1 LHFFLLPP
9 VIPISLL
16 FPFLREGGMSLLKKG
31 GTTKG
36 IALPQSPAT
45 PTASESAAASS
56 SASMASIPR
65 PATGFG
71 TGSIRK
77 PTANLQMLPSGTVLQ
92 GRYAVET
99 VLGVGGMSLVYRG
112 RDLRFKDVVRPCAV
126 KEMYQSA
133 PDSGTRMLTLKNFE
147 RESGLLATLSH
158 SAIPKVYD
166 FFEENGKIY
175 LIMELI
181 AGRDLEGTLDQA
193 KEPITEQRTG
203 NWAIQICDVLQYLH
217 GHSPEPI
224 VFRDMKPSNVIVTP
238 DDRIIL
244 IDFGIARIFQQNQ
257 RKGTMIGTEGYA
269 PPEQYRGV
277 ADPRG
282 DIYAL
287 GATMHHLLTNA
298 DPRTET
304 PFTFH
309 ERPIRQL
316 NPAVSA
322 ELEAVVMQA
331 LEYDP
336 AQRPQSAAEFKAML
350 QSVPS
355 LRGIGSAT
363 PITVSQPAVLP
374 RAGKGASTEL
384 VWKFACEDEV
394 RSSPHV
400 RDNMLYVGSYDTNLY
415 ALDAGTGEFR
425 WKRAT
430 LGGVSSSPTTWG
442 EIVVVGSEDGQ
453 VYALDAR
460 KGTPKWTFR
469 TGRAVRSSPRIED
482 RIIYVG
488 SDDQHVYA
496 IDGINGRQLWKHRTW
511 NPVRSSCGIGEGMV
525 AVGSSDGHIYGL
537 DAFNGNVRWKH
548 RTQQGVISTPVISG
562 GLVIAGSM
570 DSNIYGLDGEGGWP
584 VWRFKTG
591 HYVNASP
598 TVVGTRVFVGG
609 VDGSFYALE
618 VKTGKLQWKY
628 ESSTQ
633 ITSSARVVDGKVY
646 FGGADGALY
655 CLDAAS
661 GSLLWKYQT
670 EAPFVSSPAVANG
683 IVYIGSMDHHVYAL
697 KA

>member
-1 LHFFLLPP
+1 
-9 VIPISLL
+9 
-16 FPFLREGGMSLLKKG
+16 MSLLKKG
-31 GTTKG
+31 GATKG
-36 IALPQSPAT
+36 IALPMSSAAVPAEE
-45 PTASESAAASS
+45 PTAALPT
-56 SASMASIPR
+56 ASMASIPR

-77 PTANLQMLPSGTVLQ
+77 PTAQLQMLPSGTVLQ

-112 RDLRFKDVVRPCAV
+112 RDLRFKDVVRACAV

-147 RESGLLATLSH
+147 REAGLLATLSH
-158 SAIPKVYD
+158 AAIPKVYD

-181 AGRDLEGTLDQA
+181 AGRDLEGTLEQA
-193 KEPITEQRTG
+193 HEPIAEARVAS
-203 NWAIQICDVLQYLH
+203 WALQICDVMHYLH
-217 GHSPEPI
+217 SHTPEPI
-224 VFRDMKPSNVIVTP
+224 IFRDMKPSNIIVTP
-238 DDRIIL
+238 EDRIVL
-244 IDFGIARIFQQNQ
+244 IDFGIARIFQQGQ

-282 DIYAL
+282 DVYAL
-287 GATMHHLLTNA
+287 GATLHHLLTNI

-309 ERPIRQL
+309 ERPIRQV

-322 ELEAVVMQA
+322 EMEAVVMQA

-336 AQRPQSAAEFKAML
+336 AQRPQGAAELKALL
-350 QSVPS
+350 QSVPALKGLGGAALS
-355 LRGIGSAT
+355 PVTA
-363 PITVSQPAVLP
+363 PALP
-374 RAGKGASTEL
+374 RASKSASTEL
-384 VWKFACEDEV
+384 LWKFACEDEV

-415 ALDAGTGEFR
+415 AIDAGTGEFR

-430 LGGVSSSPTTWG
+430 LGGISSSPTTWG
-442 EIVVVGSEDGQ
+442 DLVIVGSEDGQ
-453 VYALDAR
+453 VYGMDAR
-460 KGTPKWTFR
+460 KGVPKWTFR
-469 TGRAVRSSPRIED
+469 TGRAVRSSPRIDD

-496 IDGINGRQLWKHRTW
+496 IDGANGRQLWKYRTW
-511 NPVRSSCGIGEGMV
+511 NPVRSSCGMGQGFVVI
-525 AVGSSDGHIYGL
+525 GSSDGHVYSL
-537 DAFNGNVRWKH
+537 DAFNGGLRWKH
-548 RTQQGVISTPVISG
+548 RAQQGVISSPAVAD
-562 GLVIAGSM
+562 GLVIVGSM
-570 DSNIYGLDGEGGWP
+570 DGNVYGLDGEGGWP

-598 TVVGTRVFVGG
+598 TVVGTRTFVGG
-609 VDGSFYALE
+609 VDGCFYALDT
-618 VKTGKLQWKY
+618 KSGKLHWKY
-628 ESSTQ
+628 ESGTQ
-633 ITSSARVVDGKVY
+633 IGSTARVVEGRVY
-646 FGGADGALY
+646 FGGTDGAVF
-655 CLDAAS
+655 CLDATS
-661 GSLLWKYQT
+661 GTVLWKYQT
-670 EAPFVSSPAVANG
+670 EGPVVSSPAVVSG
-683 IVYIGSMDHHVYAL
+683 VVYIGSMDHHVYAL

>member
-1 LHFFLLPP
+1 
-9 VIPISLL
+9 
-16 FPFLREGGMSLLKKG
+16 MSLLKKG
-31 GTTKG
+31 GTTRG
-36 IALPQSPAT
+36 ISLPPSVAT
-45 PTASESAAASS
+45 PSAQESAAAPG
-56 SASMASIPR
+56 AAPMASIPR

-77 PTANLQMLPSGTVLQ
+77 PTAQLQMLPSGTVLQ

-112 RDLRFKDVVRPCAV
+112 RDLRFKDVVRPCAI
-126 KEMYQSA
+126 KEMYQSS

-147 RESGLLATLSH
+147 REAGLLATLSH
-158 SAIPKVYD
+158 GAIPKVYD
-166 FFEENGKIY
+166 FFEENGRIY

-193 KEPITEQRTG
+193 KEPIAEQRVG
-203 NWAIQICDVLQYLH
+203 SWALQICDVLQYLH
-217 GHSPEPI
+217 GHTPEPI
-224 VFRDMKPSNVIVTP
+224 IFRDMKPSNVIVTP
-238 DDRIIL
+238 EDRIIM

-269 PPEQYRGV
+269 PPEQYRGI

-282 DIYAL
+282 DVYAL
-287 GATMHHLLTNA
+287 GATMHHLLTNV

-309 ERPIRQL
+309 ERPIRQI
-316 NPAVSA
+316 NPQVSA
-322 ELEAVVMQA
+322 EMEAVVMQA

-336 AQRPQSAAEFKAML
+336 AQRPQSAAEFKALL
-350 QSVPS
+350 QSIPS
-355 LRGIGSAT
+355 LKSFISTT
-363 PITVSQPAVLP
+363 PASVAAPAVTP
-374 RAGKGASTEL
+374 RGAKNASTEL
-384 VWKFACEDEV
+384 LWRFACEDEV

-400 RDNMLYVGSYDTNLY
+400 RDNMLYIGSYDTNLY
-415 ALDAGTGEFR
+415 AIDAGSGEFR

-430 LGGVSSSPTTWG
+430 MGGISSSAVSWG
-442 EIVVVGSEDGQ
+442 DIVVIGSEDGQ

-496 IDGINGRQLWKHRTW
+496 IDGINGRQLWKYRTW
-511 NPVRSSCGIGEGMV
+511 NPVRSSCGLGAGFVVI
-525 AVGSSDGHIYGL
+525 GSSDGHVYSL
-537 DAFNGNVRWKH
+537 DAFNGGLRWKH
-548 RTQQGVISTPVISG
+548 RTQQGVISSPAVG
-562 GLVIAGSM
+562 DGLIICGSM
-570 DSNIYGLDGEGGWP
+570 DGSVYGLDGEGGWP

-609 VDGSFYALE
+609 VDGNFYALE
-618 VKTGKLQWKY
+618 TKTGKLQWKY
-628 ESSTQ
+628 ESGTQ
-633 ITSSARVVDGKVY
+633 ITSSARVVEGKVY

-661 GSLLWKYQT
+661 GTLVWKYQT
-670 EAPFVSSPAVANG
+670 EGPVVSSPAVVNG
-683 IVYIGSMDHHVYAL
+683 VVYVGSMDHHVYAL

>member
-1 LHFFLLPP
+1 
-9 VIPISLL
+9 
-16 FPFLREGGMSLLKKG
+16 MSLLKKG

-36 IALPQSPAT
+36 IALPQSV
-45 PTASESAAASS
+45 AANIPGDADAKPQTSS
-56 SASMASIPR
+56 IAAIPR

-71 TGSIRK
+71 TGSIQR
-77 PTANLQMLPSGTVLQ
+77 PTSQLQMMPSGTILQ
-92 GRYAVET
+92 QRYAVEN

-112 RDLRFKDVVRPCAV
+112 RDLRFKDVVRSCAI

-133 PDSGTRMLTLKNFE
+133 PDSNTRMLTLKNFE

-181 AGRDLEGTLDQA
+181 NGRDLEATLEQA
-193 KEPITEQRTG
+193 QGPITEQRAG
-203 NWAIQICDVLQYLH
+203 HWALQICDVLQYLH
-217 GHSPEPI
+217 GHTPEPI
-224 VFRDMKPSNVIVTP
+224 IFRDMKPSNVIVTP

-269 PPEQYRGV
+269 PPEQYRGI
-277 ADPRG
+277 ADQRG
-282 DIYAL
+282 DVYAL
-287 GATMHHLLTNA
+287 GATLHHLLTNV

-309 ERPIRQL
+309 ERPIRQI
-316 NPAVSA
+316 NPQISA
-322 ELEAVVMQA
+322 EMEAVVMQA

-336 AQRPQSAAEFKAML
+336 AQRPQTAAEFKALLMT
-350 QSVPS
+350 VPA
-355 LRGIGSAT
+355 L
-363 PITVSQPAVLP
+363 
-374 RAGKGASTEL
+374 KGAATSNFVQAGTPVVAPRINKGTTTEL
-384 VWKFACEDEV
+384 MWRFACEDEV

-400 RDNMLYVGSYDTNLY
+400 RDNTLYVGSYDTNLY
-415 ALDAGTGEFR
+415 ALDALDGEFR

-430 LGGVSSSPTTWG
+430 LGGISSSPTTWG
-442 EIVVVGSEDGQ
+442 ELVLVGSEDGQ

-469 TGRAVRSSPRIED
+469 TQRAVRSSPRVDD

-496 IDGINGRQLWKHRTW
+496 IDGQNGRQLWKYRAW
-511 NPVRSSCGIGEGMV
+511 MPVRSSCALANGLV
-525 AVGSSDGHIYGL
+525 AVGSSDGHVYGL
-537 DAFNGNVRWKH
+537 DAYNGSLRWKH
-548 RTQQGVISTPVISG
+548 RAQQGVISSPAIAE
-562 GLVIAGSM
+562 GLVIVGSM
-570 DSNIYGLDGEGGWP
+570 DGNLYALDGEGGWP

-598 TVVGTRVFVGG
+598 TIVGTRLFIGG
-609 VDGSFYALE
+609 VDGNFYALE
-618 VKTGKLQWKY
+618 TKTGKLIWKY
-628 ESSTQ
+628 ESGTQFTST
-633 ITSSARVVDGKVY
+633 ARMHEGRVY
-646 FGGADGALY
+646 VGGADGVVY
-655 CLDAAS
+655 CLDATA
-661 GSLLWKYQT
+661 GTLVWKYQA
-670 EAPFVSSPAVANG
+670 EGPLVSSPAIANDM
-683 IVYIGSMDHHVYAL
+683 VYIGSLDHHVYAL

>member
-1 LHFFLLPP
+1 
-9 VIPISLL
+9 
-16 FPFLREGGMSLLKKG
+16 MSLLKKG

-36 IALPQSPAT
+36 IALPQSVAT
-45 PTASESAAASS
+45 PTTDAAEAPAAGSV
-56 SASMASIPR
+56 ASIPR

-71 TGSIRK
+71 TGSIRR
-77 PTANLQMLPSGTVLQ
+77 PTTQLQMLPNGTVLQ
-92 GRYAVET
+92 NRYAVEN

-112 RDLRFKDVVRPCAV
+112 RDLRFKDVVRSCAI

-133 PDSGTRMLTLKNFE
+133 PDSNTRMLTLKNFE

-158 SAIPKVYD
+158 NAIPKVYD

-181 AGRDLEGTLDQA
+181 AGRDLEATLDQA
-193 KEPITEQRTG
+193 KEPIEEQRVG
-203 NWAIQICDVLQYLH
+203 SWALQICDVLHYLH
-217 GHSPEPI
+217 SHTPEPI
-224 VFRDMKPSNVIVTP
+224 IFRDMKPSNVIVTP
-238 DDRIIL
+238 EDRIIL

-287 GATMHHLLTNA
+287 GATMHHLLTNI

-309 ERPIRQL
+309 ERPVRQI

-322 ELEAVVMQA
+322 ELEAVVMSA

-336 AQRPQSAAEFKAML
+336 TQRPQSAAEFKALL
-350 QSVPS
+350 QGLPSLKGLGSSVITPAATVASSVP
-355 LRGIGSAT
+355 RHNKSAT
-363 PITVSQPAVLP
+363 
-374 RAGKGASTEL
+374 TEL
-384 VWKFACEDEV
+384 IWRFACEDEV

-400 RDNMLYVGSYDTNLY
+400 RDGMLYIGSYDTNLY
-415 ALDAGTGEFR
+415 AIDAGSGEFR

-430 LGGVSSSPTTWG
+430 LGGISSSPTTWS
-442 EIVVVGSEDGQ
+442 ELVIVGSEDGQ
-453 VYALDAR
+453 VYALEAR

-482 RIIYVG
+482 RIVYVG
-488 SDDQHVYA
+488 SDDQHIYA
-496 IDGINGRQLWKHRTW
+496 IDGQNGRQLWKYRAW
-511 NPVRSSCGIGEGMV
+511 MPVRSSCGIGQGMV
-525 AVGSSDGHIYGL
+525 AVGSSDGHVYGL
-537 DAFNGNVRWKH
+537 DAFNGGLRWKH
-548 RTQQGVISTPVISG
+548 RTQQGVISSPVISD
-562 GLVIAGSM
+562 GLVIVGSM
-570 DSNIYGLDGEGGWP
+570 DGNLYALDGEGGWP

-598 TVVGTRVFVGG
+598 AVVGTRLFVGS
-609 VDGSFYALE
+609 VDGNFYALE
-618 VKTGKLQWKY
+618 TKTGKLLWKY
-628 ESSTQ
+628 ESDTQ
-633 ITSSARVVDGKVY
+633 ITSSARVVEGKAYV
-646 FGGADGALY
+646 GGANGVVY
-655 CLDAAS
+655 CLDASS
-661 GSLLWKYQT
+661 GSLIWKYQT
-670 EAPFVSSPAVANG
+670 EGPVVSSPAVVNG
-683 IVYIGSMDHHVYAL
+683 VVYIGSLDHHVYAL

>member
-1 LHFFLLPP
+1 
-9 VIPISLL
+9 
-16 FPFLREGGMSLLKKG
+16 MSLLKKG

-36 IALPQSPAT
+36 IMLPQSVPVPPAAE
-45 PTASESAAASS
+45 PGTAGPPASV
-56 SASMASIPR
+56 ASIPR

-71 TGSIRK
+71 TGSIRR
-77 PTANLQMLPSGTVLQ
+77 PTTHLQTLPSGTVLQ

-99 VLGVGGMSLVYRG
+99 VLGIGGMSLVYRG

-133 PDSGTRMLTLKNFE
+133 ADSNTRLLTLKNFE
-147 RESGLLATLSH
+147 REAGLLATLSH
-158 SAIPKVYD
+158 AAIPKVYD

-175 LIMELI
+175 LILELI
-181 AGRDLEGTLDQA
+181 SGRDLEATLDQV
-193 KEPITEQRTG
+193 KEPIAEARAG
-203 NWAIQICDVLQYLH
+203 HWALQICDVLHYLH
-217 GHSPEPI
+217 SHTPEPI
-224 VFRDMKPSNVIVTP
+224 IFRDMKPSNVIVTP

-244 IDFGIARIFQQNQ
+244 IDFGIARIFEQNQ

-282 DIYAL
+282 DVYAL
-287 GATMHHLLTNA
+287 GATLHHLLTNV

-309 ERPIRQL
+309 ERPIRQI
-316 NPAVSA
+316 NPQVSA

-336 AQRPQSAAEFKAML
+336 AQRPQSAAEFKALL

-355 LRGIGSAT
+355 LKGFGGTNTS
-363 PITVSQPAVLP
+363 VAVAP
-374 RAGKGASTEL
+374 VAPMRSGKQAKAEL
-384 VWKFACEDEV
+384 VWRFACEDEV

-400 RDNMLYVGSYDTNLY
+400 RDSLLYVGCYDTNLY
-415 ALDAGTGEFR
+415 ALDAGSGEFR

-430 LGGVSSSPTTWG
+430 LGGVSSSPTTWSDL
-442 EIVVVGSEDGQ
+442 VVVGSEDGQ

-469 TGRAVRSSPRIED
+469 TGRAVRSSPRVED

-488 SDDQHVYA
+488 SDDQHLYA
-496 IDGINGRQLWKHRTW
+496 IDGQNGRQLWKYRAW
-511 NPVRSSCGIGEGMV
+511 MPIRSSCAIGQGMV
-525 AVGSSDGHIYGL
+525 AVGSSDGHVYGL
-537 DAFNGNVRWKH
+537 DAFNGALRWKH
-548 RTQQGVISTPVISG
+548 RTQQGVISSPTIG
-562 GLVIAGSM
+562 DGLVFVGSM
-570 DSNIYGLDGEGGWP
+570 DGHVYALDGEGGWP

-598 TVVGTRVFVGG
+598 ALVGTRLFVGSI
-609 VDGSFYALE
+609 DGNFYALE
-618 VKTGKLQWKY
+618 AKTGKLQWKY
-628 ESSTQ
+628 ESGTQ
-633 ITSSARVVDGKVY
+633 ITSSARVADGKVY
-646 FGGADGALY
+646 VGTADGALL

-661 GSLLWKYQT
+661 GDLLWKHQA
-670 EAPFVSSPAVANG
+670 EGPIVSSPAVVNG
-683 IVYIGSMDHHVYAL
+683 IVYVGSMDHYVYAL